1 MSTKNKTY
9 PLIPEEERKCIWM
22 TTGFISY
29 KLCDRSYQC
38 EICPLDQ
45 AIKNEELGEDDLGTP
60 CGKVSPSEDN
70 EMEGSPKSD
79 SSNGDTMR
87 HHVPI
92 NGSIFYHPDH
102 CWVQVENPEQVKVG
116 IDDLLAQLIMNV
128 KVVILPQ
135 AGSFFGQGECCAH
148 IIQDDYIVPVISPLS
163 GFIQTVNPRLKKEP
177 ELIIADPRGEGW
189 LITIKPGNLESDLK
203 KLLFG
208 RKALSWHQRGEKEL
222 IARND
227 LMRKHNPPAV
237 GPTMQDGG
245 VRIGCLHDMLD
256 LVSPRQRAQILDFS
270 ISRTKYSKR
279 LLSNQPG

>member
-1 MSTKNKTY
+1 MASLRKKIKSY

-38 EICPLDQ
+38 ETCPLDQ
-45 AIKNEELGEDDLGTP
+45 ALRNEELGEDDLGTP
-60 CGKVSPSEDN
+60 CGKASPSEGSG
-70 EMEGSPKSD
+70 MEGSLKGD
-79 SSNGDTMR
+79 SST
-87 HHVPI
+87 PI
-92 NGSIFYHPDH
+92 NGAIFYHPDH
-102 CWVQVENPEQVKVG
+102 CWVQVENPEKAKVG

-135 AGSFFGQGECCAH
+135 AGSYYGQGECCAH
-148 IIQDDYIVPVISPLS
+148 ILQDDYILPVHSPLS
-163 GFIQTVNPRLKKEP
+163 GSIQTVNPRLKKEP

-208 RKALSWHQRGEKEL
+208 RKALSWYQREEKEI
-222 IARND
+222 IARAD
-227 LMRKHNPPAV
+227 SMLKHDPQAL

-245 VRIGCLHDMLD
+245 VRIGCLHDMLHAA
-256 LVSPRQRAQILDFS
+256 SAEQRAQILDCS
-270 ISRTKYSKR
+270 IRKTKDSKDC
-279 LLSNQPG
+279 